1 MRVLRVSLQGALVRA
16 TEDASA
22 EAMLEGWTADCLRA
36 LPLHDGLPFL
46 PDRRPRVHSGSA
58 TLQYGAGMASCA
70 GHPGSEFLW
79 RERPAFAAQ
88 FTRSNGGVIATR
100 HCDNSG
106 RTCRFSASVTHA

>member
-1 MRVLRVSLQGALVRA
+1 M
-16 TEDASA
+16 
-22 EAMLEGWTADCLRA
+22 
-36 LPLHDGLPFL
+36 DGLPIAYAL
-46 PDRRPRVHSGSA
+46 SRSMMDCRSCQTDSAACAAVAPLCSMVRARHGVPRH
-58 TLQYGAGMASCA
+58 L
-70 GHPGSEFLW
+70 GSEFLW